1 MKNTEIQ
8 RIITLFKE
16 TFEGPAWHGPAVK
29 EVLKGISAEQ
39 SLRSFDDGHNIAE
52 LVFHIT
58 AWRTF
63 LINELKGLEKYDVSE
78 EENFIKI
85 ENINEQEWQN
95 LQEKLNKSQSE
106 LLALLNDQEDSILEQ
121 RVGKRNYNFYVLM
134 HGVIQHDLY
143 HLGQIIMLK
152 KYS

>member
-39 SLRSFDDGHNIAE
+39 SLQSLDDGHNIAE

-63 LINELKGLEKYDVSE
+63 LINKLKGLEKYDVSE
-78 EENFIKI
+78 EENLFVDKRFRTR
-85 ENINEQEWQN
+85 NPSF
-95 LQEKLNKSQSE
+95 LTSFPFPNKTRSMICFAISLELGISE
-106 LLALLNDQEDSILEQ
+106 LDS
-121 RVGKRNYNFYVLM
+121 F
-134 HGVIQHDLY
+134 
-143 HLGQIIMLK
+143 
-152 KYS
+152 